1 MSAKKQK
8 YIKNMEFIM
17 KLSDLNIGSVG
28 KIIAVGG
35 EGALRDR
42 FLDMGLTPKTVV
54 KVVKKAPLGDPI
66 EINLR
71 NYELTL
77 LIADAEK
84 IEVEEI

>member
-1 MSAKKQK
+1 
-8 YIKNMEFIM
+8 M

-54 KVVKKAPLGDPI
+54 KVIKKAPLGDPI

>member
-1 MSAKKQK
+1 
-8 YIKNMEFIM
+8 M

-42 FLDMGLTPKTVV
+42 LLDMGLTPKTVV

>member
-1 MSAKKQK
+1 
-8 YIKNMEFIM
+8 M
-17 KLSDLNIGSVG
+17 KLSELSIGASA
-28 KIIAVGG
+28 KIITVGG

-42 FLDMGLTPKTVV
+42 FLDMGLTPKTKV
-54 KVVKKAPLGDPI
+54 KVIKKAPLGDPI

-77 LIADAEK
+77 RVADAEK